1 MKRQK
6 GLTLTGM
13 IIVSTIGIM
22 LLLLAAKIV
31 PVYIEYFAIKN
42 QMKALSLDPKMRGAS
57 RNAINNAWGARAAI
71 DELHSISPDAVEVEK
86 DGDGLLVRGEY
97 SKKVPL
103 FKNVSACF
111 DFSPSS
117 K

>member
-13 IIVSTIGIM
+13 IITSTIAIV

-42 QMKALSLDPKMRGAS
+42 QMKALALDPKMRGAS
-57 RNAINNAWGARAAI
+57 RGAINNAWGARATI
-71 DELHSISPDAVEVEK
+71 DDLHSISPDAIEVEK
-86 DGDGLLVRGEY
+86 DGDGLLVSGQY

>member
-1 MKRQK
+1 MERQK

-13 IIVSTIGIM
+13 IVTSTILVI
-22 LLLLAAKIV
+22 LLLFAFKIV

-42 QMKALSLDPKMRGAS
+42 QMKALALDPKMRGAS
-57 RNAINNAWGARAAI
+57 RGAINNAWAARAAI
-71 DELHSISPDAVEVEK
+71 DELHAISPDAVEVEK
-86 DGDGLLVRGEY
+86 DGDGLLVSGQY